1 MDPRERRS
9 SLEKVRIGTLTV
21 PTVGRAQR
29 PFHQAKGDRI
39 AREFDINLFGF
50 PVVCRVDAVN
60 WLVDGQHRVYGLQ
73 KSGCAGP
80 TDEVDF
86 EVYHGLTMA
95 EMATMFL
102 GRNRSTPV
110 TAFERF
116 GVAVTA
122 GYPAEVAIA
131 AIVESVGLKI
141 GHPKVAGN
149 VFAVGALRRVYDR
162 DGGEVLTRV
171 LRVLRDAFE
180 AAPKEAF
187 GRRLVEGLGLVLAA
201 YSVLDDALLVRSL
214 SALPH
219 NVQRR
224 SHACRAA
231 SSESRASRPGLC
243 RGCRRRHLQRRSR
256 QEATPREV
264 VEGRRRWRHSSAF
277 PYSVHPLKERRG
289 LAWALP
295 PPRR

>member
-9 SLEKVRIGTLTV
+9 NIEKVRIDALTV

-50 PVVCRVDAVN
+50 PVVCRVDDVN

-80 TDEVDF
+80 TDEFDF
-86 EVYHGLTMA
+86 EVYRGLTMA

-131 AIVESVGLKI
+131 AILESVGLKL
-141 GHPKVAGN
+141 GDPKIEGN

-180 AAPKEAF
+180 SVPLAF
-187 GRRLVEGLGLVLAA
+187 GRRLLEGLGLVLAA
-201 YSVLDDALLVRSL
+201 YADLDDDLLVRSL
-214 SALPH
+214 AALPNNVHSVH
-219 NVQRR
+219 NRAEQHRQNLGRPVPDCVAAAVVDIYNDAVGKKRR
-224 SHACRAA
+224 LVKWWKVDAGGAI
-231 SSESRASRPGLC
+231 
-243 RGCRRRHLQRRSR
+243 RRRPRIRSAR
-256 QEATPREV
+256 
-264 VEGRRRWRHSSAF
+264 
-277 PYSVHPLKERRG
+277 
-289 LAWALP
+289 
-295 PPRR
+295 

>member
-9 SLEKVRIGTLTV
+9 NIEKVRIDTLTV

-50 PVVCRVDAVN
+50 PVVCRVDDVN

-131 AIVESVGLKI
+131 GIVESLGLKI
-141 GHPKVAGN
+141 GDPKVRGN

-171 LRVLRDAFE
+171 LRVLRAAFE
-180 AAPKEAF
+180 SDPQAF
-187 GRRLVEGLGLVLAA
+187 GRRLLEGLGLVLAA
-201 YSVLDDALLVRSL
+201 YADLDDALLVRSL
-214 SALPH
+214 AALPN
-219 NVQRR
+219 NVQSVHSLAEQHRQQLGRPVPDCVAAAVVDIYNGAVGKKRR
-224 SHACRAA
+224 LVKWWKVDTAGAIR
-231 SSESRASRPGLC
+231 
-243 RGCRRRHLQRRSR
+243 RRSR
-256 QEATPREV
+256 LP
-264 VEGRRRWRHSSAF
+264 SS
-277 PYSVHPLKERRG
+277 R
-289 LAWALP
+289 
-295 PPRR
+295 

>member
-50 PVVCRVDAVN
+50 PVVCRVDDVN

-201 YSVLDDALLVRSL
+201 YSDLDDALLVRSL

-219 NVQRR
+219 NVQSVHTRAEQHRQNLGRPVPDCVAAAVVDIYNDAVGKKRR
-224 SHACRAA
+224 LVKWWKVDAGGAIR
-231 SSESRASRPGLC
+231 
-243 RGCRRRHLQRRSR
+243 RRSR
-256 QEATPREV
+256 IRSTR
-264 VEGRRRWRHSSAF
+264 
-277 PYSVHPLKERRG
+277 
-289 LAWALP
+289 
-295 PPRR
+295 